1 MANNVEIITSRQNKT
16 ISYLASLGKKKARE
30 EDKMFLFDGIKLL
43 SEAIKNGVEIYCIV
57 INSECAD
64 TVCAKL
70 SELYGI
76 DIYSQNI
83 KVLHAI
89 PSVFERLTDE
99 KSPEGV
105 VCAARFMNEIH
116 KSHATAHTLSVGG
129 DEKILMLESVRDPQN
144 IGAII
149 RSARAFSVDRIIMS
163 SDCADIYSAKTV
175 RASMGNIFA
184 MKIDKVESVTEAI
197 KVLQASGRAVY
208 AAALDEGAKK
218 LGCDKFEENSVVI
231 IGNEGHGLSPDAI
244 NAANGSVYIPM
255 AEGVE
260 SLNAGVAAA
269 VLMWEFFAK

>member
-1 MANNVEIITSRQNKT
+1 
-16 ISYLASLGKKKARE
+16 
-30 EDKMFLFDGIKLL
+30 MFLFDGVKLL
-43 SEAIKNGVEIYCIV
+43 SEAIKNKLEIYCV
-57 INSECAD
+57 VLNSECAD
-64 TVCAKL
+64 TVCEKL
-70 SELYGI
+70 FDLYGI
-76 DIYSQNI
+76 DIFSLDI
-83 KVLHAI
+83 RVLYAI

-99 KSPEGV
+99 RSPEGV
-105 VCAARFMNEIH
+105 VCAARFMENIHRSYGADDEI
-116 KSHATAHTLSVGG
+116 SITSG
-129 DEKILMLESVRDPQN
+129 EKILMLESVRDPLN

-184 MKIDKVESVTEAI
+184 MKIDTVDSITGAI
-197 KVLQASGRAVY
+197 RQLQESGRAVY

-231 IGNEGHGLSPDAI
+231 IGNEGHGLTAEAI
-244 NAANGSVYIPM
+244 GAADGSVYIPM

>member
-1 MANNVEIITSRQNKT
+1 
-16 ISYLASLGKKKARE
+16 
-30 EDKMFLFDGIKLL
+30 MFLFDGVKLL
-43 SEAIKNGVEIYCIV
+43 SEAIKNKLEIYCV
-57 INSECAD
+57 VLNSECAD
-64 TVCAKL
+64 TVCEKL
-70 SELYGI
+70 FDLYGI
-76 DIYSQNI
+76 DIFSLDI
-83 KVLHAI
+83 RVLYAI

-99 KSPEGV
+99 RSPEGV
-105 VCAARFMNEIH
+105 VCAARFMENIH
-116 KSHATAHTLSVGG
+116 ALYGADDKISVGS
-129 DEKILMLESVRDPQN
+129 DEKILMLESVRDPLN

-184 MKIDKVESVTEAI
+184 MKIDTVDSITGAI
-197 KVLQASGRAVY
+197 RQLQESGRAVY

-231 IGNEGHGLSPDAI
+231 IGNEGHGLTAEAI
-244 NAANGSVYIPM
+244 GAADGSVYIPM